1 MKNKKL
7 IKAMTIFTITCA
19 LIAFI
24 SGFSSYLLPLY
35 LSYKFNRDIKG
46 VGSVGIIGGADGPT
60 AIYLSGQISSHWVT
74 VIFAALA
81 ILGIIYLIAV
91 KNSVKKS

>member
-1 MKNKKL
+1 MKNRKL
-7 IKAMTIFTITCA
+7 TKAITAVTVTCT
-19 LIAFI
+19 LIAVI
-24 SGFSSYLLPLY
+24 SAFSSYLLPLY
-35 LSYKFNRDIKG
+35 LSYKLNKDIRDA
-46 VGSVGIIGGADGPT
+46 GSVGIIGGADGPT

-81 ILGIIYLIAV
+81 ILGVIYLIAV